1 MSHPTQPPERPS
13 AGFSIVELVIAILI
27 LAIGVLGIAS
37 ATGYMVRQIT
47 LAEVTSERAAAVQLV
62 VERLKSTPYDSLD
75 IGSDTVGNYVI
86 NWGSVDDGVITRL
99 FAVETLGP
107 GLQRGTGPMPYLS
120 NNVADTFLVRLVKRR

>member
-62 VERLKSTPYDSLD
+62 VERLKSTPYASLD
-75 IGSDTVGNYVI
+75 IGSDTLT
-86 NWGSVDDGVITRL
+86 GVIDADYQPPFAFTGKLNRL
-99 FAVETLGP
+99 TLKLDRP
-107 GLQRGTGPMPYLS
+107 QLS
-120 NNVADTFLVRLVKRR
+120 PEDIEKLKSAMRNNKVSE